1 MSQNCKAGGE
11 KGALDF
17 QKSLNITKIFLNK
30 RHSKLRKLKYLG
42 IDAYSES
49 LLFQFEIHLKLLSHT
64 LICATVLNIW
74 SISEYSV
81 AIWNTRY
88 TQKQYFVTPTEKA
101 LKHN

>member
-49 LLFQFEIHLKLLSHT
+49 LLFQSEIHLKLLSHT
-64 LICATVLNIW
+64 LICATVLNI
-74 SISEYSV
+74 
-81 AIWNTRY
+81 
-88 TQKQYFVTPTEKA
+88 
-101 LKHN
+101 